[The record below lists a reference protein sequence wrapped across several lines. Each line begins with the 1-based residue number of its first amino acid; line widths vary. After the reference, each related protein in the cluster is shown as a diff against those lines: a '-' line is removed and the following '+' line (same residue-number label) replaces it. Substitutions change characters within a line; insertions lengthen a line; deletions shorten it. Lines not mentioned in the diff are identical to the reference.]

1 MNTFT
6 EQTNE
11 FFAGIR
17 FNNNK
22 EWFHQNKDMYTAY
35 VHEPMTYLAKELC
48 ERFNSMDTSQVL
60 VPRVSRANRDV
71 RFSTNKM
78 PYKISKW
85 FFLRTTPSSKI
96 WYPKPTIF
104 FEATLEWWRY
114 GFYYH
119 VPPKIMGEF
128 RKKVYANIAEAERMV
143 DFVNNQDWF
152 GFEGEMYKKVF
163 NKESSEKANQFAQRK
178 WLEFTRYEGYD
189 NLDFYSDELCDIVF
203 EKLKDIYPVYKYFNS
218 VSEV

>member
-6 EQTNE
+6 ENTNE
-11 FFAGIR
+11 FLVGIK

-22 EWFHQNKDMYTAY
+22 EWFHQNKELYSEY
-35 VHEPMTYLAKELC
+35 VHQPMVFLANELC
-48 ERFNSMDTSQVL
+48 KKFNEFDKSQVL

-71 RFSTNKM
+71 RFSQNKM

-85 FFLRTTPSSKI
+85 FFLRTTASSKI

-104 FEATLEWWRY
+104 FEATMDWWRY

-143 DFVNNQDWF
+143 DFIKNQNWF
-152 GFEGEMYKKVF
+152 SFDGEMYKKVF
-163 NKESSEKANQFAQRK
+163 NKDCSQKANELAQRK
-178 WLEFTRYEGYD
+178 WVEFTRYEGYD
-189 NLDFYSDELCDIVF
+189 NLDFYSDELCDVVF
-203 EKLKDIYPVYKYFNS
+203 EKISGIYELYKYFNN